1 MENVPF
7 LFLGG
12 LFLILFFALSFSSWR
27 FSLPSVLVYILL
39 GTAAASF
46 VTDIKTVHTVGEIGI
61 VLLFFVLGLDF
72 PLARMMDI
80 SRKIWPAGLLDLVLN
95 FGLSM
100 ALALAF
106 GLSPVSAFVLGSV
119 AYATSSSITAK
130 LLEEKKRLANVEA
143 EFLLALLIFEDLVA
157 PVLVSFIVGI
167 QGGDTVS
174 AGYIGL
180 IFLKIILL
188 VLGAVLLGYY
198 GFSRLQ
204 NFVSKHLDK
213 DFMPLLTVGIAL
225 TYAGFAVFLGV
236 SEVLGAFLAGIMLSE
251 TGKSKDLE
259 NLALPLRNLTLPF
272 FFFWFGTTIALN
284 KGVPLMGLM
293 IVYLVWSVL
302 GKLLTG
308 YFGGRMFGLTPR
320 VSTRAALSFVQRGE
334 FSAIIASLAAPQ
346 LRIFSGLYILISA
359 SIGVLLFGQAPQIAR
374 RFFGKRPVKAE
385 PSRTAE

>member
-7 LFLGG
+7 LFLAGI
-12 LFLILFFALSFSSWR
+12 FLILFFALGFSSWR

-39 GTAAASF
+39 GTAAAF
-46 VTDIKTVHTVGEIGI
+46 YPAGTKTVHTVGEIGI

-72 PLARMMDI
+72 PLARMVDI
-80 SRKIWPAGLLDLVLN
+80 SRRIWPAGLLDLVFN

-106 GLSPVSAFVLGSV
+106 GLGVVSAFVLGSV

-130 LLEEKKRLANVEA
+130 MLEDKKRLANLET
-143 EFLLALLIFEDLVA
+143 EFILALLIFEDLVA

-167 QGGDTVS
+167 QAGDTVS

-180 IFLKIILL
+180 IFLKIVLL

-198 GFSRLQ
+198 GFSKLN
-204 NFVSKHLDK
+204 NFVAKHLDK
-213 DFMPLLTVGIAL
+213 DFMPLLAVGVAL
-225 TYAGFAVFLGV
+225 TYAGFALFLGV

-251 TGKSKDLE
+251 TGKSKELE
-259 NLALPLRNLTLPF
+259 TLALPLRNLTLPF

-284 KGVPLMGLM
+284 QGLPLIWLM
-293 IVYLVWSVL
+293 LAFLAWSVL
-302 GKLLTG
+302 GKLLST
-308 YFGGRMFGLTPR
+308 YFGGRVFGLSPR
-320 VSTRAALSFVQRGE
+320 VSTRAAFSMVQRGE

-346 LRIFSGLYILISA
+346 LRIFSGLYILVSA
-359 SIGVLLFGQAPQIAR
+359 SVGVLLFDRAPLMA
-374 RFFGKRPVKAE
+374 KRMTAKRTRTTE
-385 PSRTAE
+385 PTRSSE